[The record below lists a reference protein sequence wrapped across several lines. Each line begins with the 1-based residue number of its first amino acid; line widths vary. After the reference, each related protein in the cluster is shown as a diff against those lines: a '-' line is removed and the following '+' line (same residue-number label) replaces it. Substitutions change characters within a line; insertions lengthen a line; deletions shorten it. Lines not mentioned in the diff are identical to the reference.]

1 MSHTIPLIPGQF
13 YHIYNRG
20 NNGENIFIAER
31 NYGYFLSLYF
41 KHIAPV
47 AETFAYCLLR
57 NHFHICT
64 RIRDERPGRF
74 SSADQPVL
82 AASKSVQVARPEEL
96 GKTCQVYSPSQAFS
110 NLFNAYTKSINKAYG
125 RTGSLF
131 EKPFQRR
138 VITAPQYLW
147 RVIHYIHWN
156 PQKHG
161 FVADFRDWSYSS
173 YHALLSDK
181 PTHLQRE
188 EVLAW
193 FNGRLEFD
201 AVHQML
207 TDEKEIQDMI
217 GDDED

>member
-1 MSHTIPLIPGQF
+1 MSTTIPLEPGKF

-31 NYGYFLSLYF
+31 NYGYFLNLYA
-41 KHIAPV
+41 KHIEPV

-57 NHFHICT
+57 NHFHTCV

-74 SSADQPVL
+74 FEDGQHVPTANSSSQTT
-82 AASKSVQVARPEEL
+82 RPDRL
-96 GKTCQVYSPSQAFS
+96 VKTCQVYTPSQAFS
-110 NLFNAYTKSINKAYG
+110 NLFNAYTKSINRAYG
-125 RTGSLF
+125 RSGSLF

-138 VITAPQYLW
+138 EVTSPQYCMRL
-147 RVIHYIHWN
+147 VHYIHWN
-156 PQKHG
+156 PQKHC
-161 FVADFRDWSYSS
+161 FVKDFREWPYSS

-181 PTHLQRE
+181 PTHVQRE
-188 EVLAW
+188 QVLGW

-207 TDEKEIQDMI
+207 TDEKEIQEVI